1 MAGFAQGFRLYRW
14 KRDQAAAMIS
24 SPNAKEN
31 IMRCNTIAN
40 TFAIAAAVL
49 VLSMAP
55 GAKAQNRG
63 CSNSIIKGTFAFT
76 ASGSVTSPPALAGAI
91 AEIGTQTFDGAGGTT
106 GTATLSSNGNIIPVT
121 WIGTYTVNP
130 DCTGTYTLLISPFGV
145 TVRSSFV
152 VGNNGTEFLAIETEP
167 GFIILRTG
175 RRQFPVGDYRQ

>member
-31 IMRCNTIAN
+31 IMRRNTIAN

-63 CSNSIIKGTFAFT
+63 CSDSIIKGTFAFT
-76 ASGSVTSPPALAGAI
+76 SDGSRTTPPALAGAF
-91 AEIGTQTFDGAGGTT
+91 AEVGTQTFDGVGGTT
-106 GTATLSSNGNIIPVT
+106 GTAILSSNGRIVQVT
-121 WIGTYTVNP
+121 WTGTYTVNP
-130 DCTGTYTLLISPFGV
+130 DCTGTFTLLISPFGV
-145 TVRSSFV
+145 TIRSYFV
-152 VGNNGTEFLAIETEP
+152 VGNNATEFLAIETEP
-167 GFIILRTG
+167 GLIITRTG